1 MTCEYLAH
9 ADNMLTSFSLIF
21 TSSNVVGGW
30 VAPIFQ
36 LGIFAVGG
44 FLARRPVPCI
54 RVGRVVCPGAKLL
67 MFLL

>member
-36 LGIFAVGG
+36 LGIFAVPPTTHRKIPSLGVVI
-44 FLARRPVPCI
+44 FSLELKLD
-54 RVGRVVCPGAKLL
+54 RVQP
-67 MFLL
+67 